1 MKHQALALI
10 LMSSH
15 LSFKGMKELKKTLYL
30 AVMLLLLSGCTS
42 TLTINEDITN
52 KEIIKKG
59 LYYYTKE
66 QNIRIKVH
74 ESMKDILHTLYDEQ
88 TATSNTNF
96 LFMVWPKKK
105 IYKKELNGFPY
116 AMKWIDKNIFVQMNL
131 EGKETLVINKYGKI
145 IKKVDYVIINESE
158 YKEKALSEIPI
169 N

>member
-1 MKHQALALI
+1 MI
-10 LMSSH
+10 
-15 LSFKGMKELKKTLYL
+15 
-30 AVMLLLLSGCTS
+30 LLLSGCTS

-74 ESMKDILHTLYDEQ
+74 DIKYEYLIGDLCESYDVVALAVTCYPRKSMKDILHTLYDEQ

-158 YKEKALSEIPI
+158 YKEKALPEIPI